1 MAYLKYK
8 ERKLENTIN
17 WAEIGKNFS
26 DMLQGEIKER
36 EQRKAAINA
45 ATALDEETI
54 ANNPIGTFEL
64 GNRVS
69 NLLATAAEQQRLLDV
84 RLLRTGQ
91 LPLQQYNIKRNQML
105 SDTKEL
111 YDLVDVFQKE
121 YKPKIEAIENGTG
134 SGLMAWKMQNAQ
146 GFASFANIQPYIN
159 TNTGS
164 ISLVKMVEEEK
175 DGVKQSVISKDPN
188 DVMSI
193 PMLKANISYMDKKY
207 DMAKG
212 VTDVVSRLG
221 AVETATLSLGKEEG
235 DLNTVLTRID
245 AKQGAENTEKGKI
258 AATYKQWEQK
268 QIDAILENPYAAQSI
283 LKDFV
288 ITDSKTQDN
297 FDFSYLKPIE
307 EGETREDVIKGYK
320 GNIIILDKNQNGEP
334 IIREEQ
340 RKQAEEILRLN
351 IRAAIDTKTSIKS
364 AGPKQGKGAVGTAA
378 DILKAKQVDFVTSF
392 ALLNYGTDEQK
403 EFAAKNIRSQNSNID
418 KLKIRDEGVDV
429 FLTNGTSE
437 FIPYGDTNTF
447 TKSGVNFVL
456 PANAKI
462 SNFDQFVTDIDEYQK
477 VKDNPF
483 KVGKAFE
490 SKGQKQVAVTFDE
503 AWKDREGGKFDV
515 NKVITDY
522 IALEDDKPTGAIN
535 ISNQTEVNQFVDKI
549 EDEFNIV
556 KGTLTLPE
564 NVSFDSFVTKNNK
577 GEVTFKVPG
586 QRDVKLKLR
595 GNDAMDA
602 ATLTRELD
610 KIKESL
616 VNYLLEQ
623 AKTNTFVLAESRD
636 EYVKNY
642 GQRVR
647 EGDGGSVTTPQKAGG
662 GPPLPGGNNND

>member
-1 MAYLKYK
+1 
-8 ERKLENTIN
+8 
-17 WAEIGKNFS
+17 
-26 DMLQGEIKER
+26 
-36 EQRKAAINA
+36 
-45 ATALDEETI
+45 
-54 ANNPIGTFEL
+54 
-64 GNRVS
+64 
-69 NLLATAAEQQRLLDV
+69 
-84 RLLRTGQ
+84 
-91 LPLQQYNIKRNQML
+91 
-105 SDTKEL
+105 
-111 YDLVDVFQKE
+111 
-121 YKPKIEAIENGTG
+121 
-134 SGLMAWKMQNAQ
+134 
-146 GFASFANIQPYIN
+146 
-159 TNTGS
+159 
-164 ISLVKMVEEEK
+164 
-175 DGVKQSVISKDPN
+175 
-188 DVMSI
+188 
-193 PMLKANISYMDKKY
+193 MLKANISYMDKKY

-288 ITDSKTQDN
+288 ITDSKTKEN
-297 FDFSYLKPIE
+297 FDFSYLKPL
-307 EGETREDVIKGYK
+307 ETGQTKEQVIKGYDD
-320 GNIIILDKNQNGEP
+320 NIIILDKNQNGEP
-334 IIREEQ
+334 IIRQEQ
-340 RKQAEEILRLN
+340 RKQAEELLRLN

-364 AGPKQGKGAVGTAA
+364 AGTKQGKGAVGTAA
-378 DILKAKQVDFVTSF
+378 DVLKAKQVDFVTSF

-403 EFAAKNIRSQNSNID
+403 EFGAKNIRSQNPNID
-418 KLKIRDEGVDV
+418 KLKIRDEGVDI

-456 PANAKI
+456 PSNAKI
-462 SNFDQFVTDIDEYQK
+462 SNFDQFVTDIADYQK

-483 KVGKAFE
+483 VVGKPFE
-490 SKGQKQVAVTFDE
+490 SKGQKQVEVTFDE
-503 AWKDREGGKFDV
+503 AWKDREGQKFDV
-515 NKVITDY
+515 NTILTDY
-522 IALEDDKPTGAIN
+522 ITVEDGKPTGGIN
-535 ISNQTEVNQFVDKI
+535 ISNSSEVNEFIDKV
-549 EDEFNIV
+549 EEEFDLV
-556 KGTLTLPE
+556 KGSLTLPE
-564 NVSFDSFVTKNNK
+564 NVSFDSFVDKNVNK
-577 GEVTFKVPG
+577 GEVTFQVPG

-602 ATLTRELD
+602 ATLTKQLD

-647 EGDGGSVTTPQKAGG
+647 EGDGGSAKPPQNAG
-662 GPPLPGGNNND
+662 GPPLPEGKD